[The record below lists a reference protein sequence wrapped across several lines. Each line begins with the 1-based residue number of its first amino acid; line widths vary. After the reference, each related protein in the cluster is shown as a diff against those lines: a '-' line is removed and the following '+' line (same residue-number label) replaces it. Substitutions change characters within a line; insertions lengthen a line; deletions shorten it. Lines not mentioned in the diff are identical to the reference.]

1 MSRTP
6 QRARRWKLAL
16 GLIAAATLALVLLVT
31 SSQPWVAESR
41 HASAEQVAAARA
53 LANEARKSR
62 KSREPV
68 AIEVDAAELEAISA
82 MVTQGFAPNRFEAAV
97 EDGVLTLTG
106 SRPFLFRWINIRA
119 EASGKSTGIPEFA
132 VRIGAV
138 PLPRWLSDWALARI
152 QQRMADQGGTLP
164 PVDTIVRSM
173 TIGEDGLTARVLV
186 PQGSLL
192 AHARATGTPPIDED
206 AVAAVYCRLA
216 RADEAQPEPL
226 LARQLGRALAATE
239 PTSEGHGAALVA
251 LALFTAGPEARELAG
266 DRVALGDCS
275 GPPARL
281 TLQGRE
287 DWAKHWALSA
297 ALETAAGSRISTAI
311 GEWKELADTL
321 AKGPLLAPRDP
332 SGFSFVDLAADRSGI
347 MTAQALLD
355 PARLEDARAR
365 LLRAGEAD
373 LLPAATLE
381 LSDGLTDAQFARRY
395 GATDDPRF
403 AEKVK
408 QIDAMLRQGGI
419 GE

>member
-1 MSRTP
+1 MSPKP
-6 QRARRWKLAL
+6 QSARRWKLAL
-16 GLIAAATLALVLLVT
+16 GLIAAALLALVLLFT
-31 SSQPWVAESR
+31 GSQPWVKETR
-41 HASAEQVAAARA
+41 HASAEQVAVARA

-62 KSREPV
+62 ASGEPV
-68 AIEVDAAELEAISA
+68 AIKVDAAELEAISA
-82 MVTQGFAPNRFEAAV
+82 MVTQGFAPNRFDAEV

-119 EASGKSTGIPEFA
+119 EASGSSAGIPDFA

-138 PLPRWLSDWALARI
+138 PLPRWLSEWALARI
-152 QQRMADQGGTLP
+152 QQRMADQGETLP
-164 PVDTIVRSM
+164 SVDTIVRSM
-173 TIGEDGLTARVLV
+173 TIGNDGLTARVLV

-206 AVAAVYCRLA
+206 AVAAIYCRLA
-216 RADEAQPEPL
+216 RADETQPEPL

-239 PTSEGHGAALVA
+239 PTSEGHSAALVA
-251 LALFTAGPEARELAG
+251 LALFAAGPEAREVAG

-297 ALETAAGSRISTAI
+297 ALETAAGSRISAAI

-321 AKGPLLAPRDP
+321 AKGPLLAPKDP

-355 PARLEDARAR
+355 PARLEDSRAR
-365 LLRAGEAD
+365 LLRASEAG
-373 LLPAATLE
+373 LLPARVLE

-403 AEKVK
+403 AAKVE
-408 QIDAMLRQGGI
+408 QIDAMLRRGGI